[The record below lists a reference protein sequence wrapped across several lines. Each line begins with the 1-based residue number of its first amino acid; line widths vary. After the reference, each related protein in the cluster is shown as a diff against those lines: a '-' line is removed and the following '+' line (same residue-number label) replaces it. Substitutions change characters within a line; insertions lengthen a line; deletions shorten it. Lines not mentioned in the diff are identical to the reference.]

1 MNIFQQHIISRLKQ
15 QPKQGGGEEDKKAA
29 EAERLKILAEEQKNA
44 VSALTDGLKAQ
55 LDVTKLL
62 AGENIGLATGIQKLV
77 GVQQSYGTALVTQ
90 TAQAL
95 ILEKRNHA
103 LQKSYG
109 LNVQTAAEFGFEL
122 DMQSQKMKIS
132 RENLEKYMGGLN
144 GLTSGFIA
152 VTKEIRDVNTGLG
165 TGVFEMSAF
174 GNQMILQQRYF
185 TDMIGVTE
193 DAAEGLQGFA
203 ASANMKGNELI
214 GSLSEQAKYITTIT
228 GLKGVERDIE
238 TEIGSLSAEAQQQ
251 FSRMP
256 STLGLAVMKMKA
268 LGLNMSQLTTTGD
281 ALLNIEESVGNE
293 LSLQL
298 ISGQRLIKDGKSITN
313 EYRKQYLAGNAEGMA
328 ESLNDAYQTQKAS
341 LKTNMLARKE
351 YEKLFGL
358 ESGAVAKMI
367 QKEEIINNLRT
378 DDKTK
383 GELLGLDPKALETK
397 INELKKSGALDI
409 KADELTKLMDTV
421 DTRKTEDKQTEL
433 LSQMYT
439 KGIIVHQADRAAA
452 GTMAKSVSTDV
463 IAVTNA
469 MTPVLDGIETFS
481 KAFAQQL
488 GATKQFTE
496 GLAGFK
502 TATSTFLAGLPLS
515 LDTVISGIKTAQETF
530 DKTLKKVGE
539 INILGV
545 NLKDFATGTAMTDM
559 TVNTAAITVKGVV
572 EKDDAVMMHDG
583 VVNFNPRDKF
593 TRVNDGMTVAG
604 TNVGGID
611 RFAAQMEKRDAKFEQ
626 TMTRLISTMASQT
639 KAALESANIKITP
652 DRTFS
657 SNSLNKGRY
666 A

>member
-1 MNIFQQHIISRLKQ
+1 MNIYQQHIISRLKQ
-15 QPKQGGGEEDKKAA
+15 QPKQGGGGDDDGDDEK
-29 EAERLKILAEEQKNA
+29 LKILKEEQKT
-44 VSALTDGLKAQ
+44 SITKLTEGLKEQ
-55 LDVTKLL
+55 ITVTKLL

-95 ILEKRNHA
+95 LLEKRNHA
-103 LQKSYG
+103 LQKTYG
-109 LNVQTAAEFGFEL
+109 LNVQAAAEFGFQL
-122 DMQSQKMKIS
+122 DMMSAKMGTSTRVMEIS
-132 RENLEKYMGGLN
+132 RENLEKYIDELD
-144 GLTSGFIA
+144 GLTSGYIA
-152 VTKEIRDVNTGLG
+152 SSKAG
-165 TGVFEMSAF
+165 TDQVK
-174 GNQMILQQRYF
+174 QLVLQQRYF
-185 TDMIGVTE
+185 TDMIGVTAA
-193 DAAEGLQGFA
+193 AAEGLQGFA
-203 ASANMKGNELI
+203 ASSDMKGNELI
-214 GSLSEQAKYITTIT
+214 GSLKAQAEYIETIT
-228 GLKGVERDIE
+228 GLKGVEREIE

-293 LSLQL
+293 MSLQL
-298 ISGQRLIKDGKSITN
+298 LTGTRLIKDGKSITN

-328 ESLNDAYQTQKAS
+328 ESLNDAFQTQKES

-358 ESGAVAKMI
+358 EAGSVAKML
-367 QKEEIINNLRT
+367 QKEKIINSLKNASGDISESL
-378 DDKTK
+378 K
-383 GELLGLDPKALETK
+383 GELMGLDPKALTEK
-397 INELKKSGALDI
+397 IAELKKTGALDI
-409 KADELTKLMDTV
+409 GADQLAELMDTV

-439 KGIIVHQADRAAA
+439 KGIVVHQADAKTAGSMAAN
-452 GTMAKSVSTDV
+452 VSKDV
-463 IAVTNA
+463 LAATNA
-469 MTPVLDGIETFS
+469 LKPLMEGITSFS
-481 KAFAQQL
+481 KGFAQQL
-488 GATKQFTE
+488 GSTKQLTE
-496 GLAGFK
+496 SMVAFK
-502 TATSTFLAGLPLS
+502 GATTAFMSGLPVS
-515 LDTVISGIKTAQETF
+515 ISADITAFKASVEAINKIYDKLAEFKIAGIN
-530 DKTLKKVGE
+530 V
-539 INILGV
+539 
-545 NLKDFATGTAMTDM
+545 KDFTLGGKMADM
-559 TVNTAAITVKGVV
+559 TVNSEAITVNGGVD
-572 EKDDAVMMHDG
+572 KDDAVMVHDG

-626 TMTRLISTMASQT
+626 TMSRLISQMATQT
-639 KAALESANIKITP
+639 KTALESANIKIVP

>member
-15 QPKQGGGEEDKKAA
+15 QPKQGGGEDDPKKAA
-29 EAERLKILAEEQKNA
+29 EAERLKILAEEQKTA
-44 VSALTDGLKAQ
+44 VKALTDGLKAQ

-62 AGENIGLATGIQKLV
+62 AGENIGLATGIQKLT
-77 GVQQSYGTALVTQ
+77 GIQQSYGTALVTQ

-95 ILEKRNHA
+95 LLEKRNHA

-109 LNVQTAAEFGFEL
+109 LNVQAAAEFGYEL
-122 DMQSQKMKIS
+122 DIQSQTMKIS
-132 RENLEKYMGGLN
+132 RENLEKYISELN
-144 GLTSGFIA
+144 GLTSGYIA
-152 VTKEIRDVNTGLG
+152 VSNAGGAQGK
-165 TGVFEMSAF
+165 
-174 GNQMILQQRYF
+174 QMLLQQRYF
-185 TDMIGVTE
+185 TDMIGITD

-203 ASANMKGNELI
+203 ASANMKGNSIVDILKN
-214 GSLSEQAKYITTIT
+214 QAAAIENIT

-238 TEIGSLSAEAQQQ
+238 QEIGSLSAEAQQQ

-268 LGLNMSQLTTTGD
+268 LGLNMSQLTVTGD

-328 ESLNDAYQTQKAS
+328 KSLNDAYQTQKKS
-341 LKTNMLARKE
+341 LATNMLARKE

-378 DDKTK
+378 DDATK
-383 GELLGLDPKALETK
+383 ADLLGLDPKALAEK
-397 INELKKSGALDI
+397 IQTLKDSGALKIETTDLQ
-409 KADELTKLMDTV
+409 ALMDTV

-439 KGIIVHQADRAAA
+439 KGIIVHQADRATA
-452 GTMAKSVSTDV
+452 GTMAKGVSTDV
-463 IAVTNA
+463 IAATNA
-469 MTPVLDGIETFS
+469 MKPVMDGIEKFS
-481 KAFAQQL
+481 KSYALQL

-496 GLAGFK
+496 GLGEFK
-502 TATSTFLAGLPLS
+502 TTTTNFMSGLPAS
-515 LDTVISGIKTAQETF
+515 LDTVVTGIKTAAATF
-530 DKTLKKVGE
+530 DYAAGKLGKLSIG
-539 INILGV
+539 GV
-545 NLKDFATGTAMTDM
+545 NIKDFGTGTKMTDM
-559 TVNTAAITVKGVV
+559 TVNTAAITVKGTPD
-572 EKDDAVMMHDG
+572 KDDAVMMHDG

-626 TMTRLISTMASQT
+626 TMSRLISQMATQT
-639 KAALESANIKITP
+639 KTALESANIKITP